1 MALLIDHHAPR
12 HTTERAPRLFPDSVP
27 APHAPAPTPE
37 PATAAAGPTLDD
49 LLTGTWSRLSA
60 GVDTACPVCTGA
72 LAPRWS
78 AGAGIVGGR
87 CRDCG
92 SELS

>member
-1 MALLIDHHAPR
+1 MALLIDHLAR
-12 HTTERAPRLFPDSVP
+12 GRTERSPRLFPDTVP
-27 APHAPAPTPE
+27 APHAPQPTAE
-37 PATAAAGPTLDD
+37 PAAPAAGPTLDD
-49 LLTGTWSRLSA
+49 LLTGTWTRLSA
-60 GVDTACPVCTGA
+60 GVDTACPVCAGE